1 MFFANGA
8 TLMFDADEFEI
19 LWQASSF
26 EANFFRAMII
36 NWVKLAFL
44 GMLGVVASTFLSF
57 PVAML
62 LAFTVFIG
70 GSMTPFISTSLS
82 QFRPDEDAWF
92 VIKLVQMVIAGV
104 ARAAE
109 WLLSPF
115 GEASPNRMV
124 VEGRLVSIGGVFR
137 DFAVIGIFWCGTVL
151 LIGWAVLRRREL
163 ATYSGHG

>member
-1 MFFANGA
+1 MGPWSVSC
-8 TLMFDADEFEI
+8 
-19 LWQASSF
+19 WQASSF

-36 NWVKLAFL
+36 NWVKLGFL
-44 GMLGVVASTFLSF
+44 AMLGVVAATFLSF

-70 GSMTPFISTSLS
+70 GSMTPFISTSLA
-82 QFRPDEDAWF
+82 QFRPDEDAIML
-92 VIKLVQMVIAGV
+92 IKLIQMAIAAV

-115 GEASPNRMV
+115 GEASPNRLV
-124 VEGRLVSIGGVFR
+124 VEGRLVSLGGVLR
-137 DFAVIGIFWCGTVL
+137 DFAVIGVFWCGTVL